1 MFKLL
6 KYLKKYWYFALLAPI
21 FMIAEVTM
29 DMLVTN
35 KMGTMID
42 IVNSYGPTSNN
53 NQFLN
58 TIVSNGIIMLALVL
72 IGVVSGILSG
82 VFANLASQ
90 KFANDLRKDLFSK
103 IMHLSFQQSDDFST
117 ASLVT
122 RVTND
127 VTAVQTMIAMAIR
140 MFIRSLSMFIL
151 GIVFT
156 LQISKQ
162 FMIILAVALP
172 LEILIMVFFMIK
184 AFPMFSIVQTKLDK
198 VNSVVHENLT
208 GARVVKAFSK
218 EDYEYNRFVEANDTL
233 TNITL
238 KVNKLM
244 AIIMPLFM
252 LIVYAG
258 MIAIYYIGANSQ
270 FDAMLYLE
278 NFATSIDPKISVG
291 EMEKATTYI
300 MMIMSSLLM
309 IGMTFAN
316 MARAAASGKRINE
329 VLETPDIICDGN
341 LDVKTLKETGTIEF
355 KNVDFAY
362 PNASASV
369 LENINL
375 KIEKGET
382 VAIVGA
388 TGSGK
393 TTLVNL
399 ITRFYDV
406 TKGEILV
413 DGENIK
419 NYKLVDLRNK
429 IAIVLQKA
437 ELFAGTIKENIKWG
451 NPNATD
457 EEVEWAANI
466 AQAIEFIDSKEKKFD
481 EYVEEKGTSLSG
493 GQRQRLSIA
502 RAIVKKPEILIF
514 DDSTSALDLVTE
526 AKLYKAMRDNI
537 ADTTKIVVAQR
548 IATAKNADKIVVL
561 DGGTII
567 AYDTHENLLA
577 NCEIYQD
584 IYNSQLKRE
593 GDING

>member
-238 KVNKLM
+238 
-244 AIIMPLFM
+244 
-252 LIVYAG
+252 
-258 MIAIYYIGANSQ
+258 
-270 FDAMLYLE
+270 
-278 NFATSIDPKISVG
+278 
-291 EMEKATTYI
+291 
-300 MMIMSSLLM
+300 
-309 IGMTFAN
+309 
-316 MARAAASGKRINE
+316 
-329 VLETPDIICDGN
+329 
-341 LDVKTLKETGTIEF
+341 
-355 KNVDFAY
+355 
-362 PNASASV
+362 
-369 LENINL
+369 
-375 KIEKGET
+375 
-382 VAIVGA
+382 
-388 TGSGK
+388 
-393 TTLVNL
+393 
-399 ITRFYDV
+399 
-406 TKGEILV
+406 
-413 DGENIK
+413 
-419 NYKLVDLRNK
+419 
-429 IAIVLQKA
+429 
-437 ELFAGTIKENIKWG
+437 
-451 NPNATD
+451 
-457 EEVEWAANI
+457 
-466 AQAIEFIDSKEKKFD
+466 
-481 EYVEEKGTSLSG
+481 
-493 GQRQRLSIA
+493 
-502 RAIVKKPEILIF
+502 
-514 DDSTSALDLVTE
+514 
-526 AKLYKAMRDNI
+526 
-537 ADTTKIVVAQR
+537 
-548 IATAKNADKIVVL
+548 
-561 DGGTII
+561 
-567 AYDTHENLLA
+567 
-577 NCEIYQD
+577 
-584 IYNSQLKRE
+584 
-593 GDING
+593 

>member
-90 KFANDLRKDLFSK
+90 KFANDLRKYLFSK

-233 TNITL
+233 TSITL

-341 LDVKTLKETGTIEF
+341 LDVTTLKETGTIEF

>member
-90 KFANDLRKDLFSK
+90 KFANDLRKGLFSK
-103 IMHLSFQQSDDFST
+103 IMQLSFQQSDDFST

>member
-316 MARAAASGKRINE
+316 MARAVASGKRINE

-341 LDVKTLKETGTIEF
+341 LDVTTLKETGTIEF

>member
-208 GARVVKAFSK
+208 GARVVKAFLK

>member
-42 IVNSYGPTSNN
+42 IVNSYGPTSDN

-162 FMIILAVALP
+162 FMIVLAVALP

-233 TNITL
+233 TSITL

-369 LENINL
+369 FENINL

>member
-42 IVNSYGPTSNN
+42 IVNSYG
-53 NQFLN
+53 
-58 TIVSNGIIMLALVL
+58 VSNGIIMLALVL

-162 FMIILAVALP
+162 FMIVLAVALP

-233 TNITL
+233 TSITL

-341 LDVKTLKETGTIEF
+341 LDVTTLKETGTIEF

>member
-90 KFANDLRKDLFSK
+90 KFANDLRKGLFSK

-341 LDVKTLKETGTIEF
+341 LDVTTLKETGTIEF

>member
-466 AQAIEFIDSKEKKFD
+466 AQAIEFIVSKEKKFD

>member
-90 KFANDLRKDLFSK
+90 KFANDLRKGLFSK

-341 LDVKTLKETGTIEF
+341 LDVTTLKETGTIEF

-362 PNASASV
+362 PNESASV

-567 AYDTHENLLA
+567 AYDIHENLLA

>member
-156 LQISKQ
+156 LQMSKQ

-233 TNITL
+233 TSITL

>member
-172 LEILIMVFFMIK
+172 LEILIMIFFMIK

-233 TNITL
+233 TSITL

-291 EMEKATTYI
+291 EMEKVTTYI

-537 ADTTKIVVAQR
+537 ANTTKIVVAQR

>member
-29 DMLVTN
+29 DMFVTN

-42 IVNSYGPTSNN
+42 IVNSYGPTSDN

-162 FMIILAVALP
+162 FMIVLAVALP

-233 TNITL
+233 TSITL

>member
-90 KFANDLRKDLFSK
+90 KFANDLRKGLFSK

-172 LEILIMVFFMIK
+172 LEILIMIFFMIK

-233 TNITL
+233 TSITL

-341 LDVKTLKETGTIEF
+341 LDVTTLKETGTIEF

-406 TKGEILV
+406 TNGEILV

>member
-6 KYLKKYWYFALLAPI
+6 KYLKKYWYFALRAPI

-42 IVNSYGPTSNN
+42 IVNSYGPTSDN

-162 FMIILAVALP
+162 FMIVLAVALP

-233 TNITL
+233 TSITL

>member
-90 KFANDLRKDLFSK
+90 KFANDLRKGLFSK

-233 TNITL
+233 TSITL

-567 AYDTHENLLA
+567 AYDIHENLLA

>member
-233 TNITL
+233 TSITL

-316 MARAAASGKRINE
+316 MARAVASGKRINE

-341 LDVKTLKETGTIEF
+341 LDVTTLKETGTIEF

-537 ADTTKIVVAQR
+537 ANTTKIVVAQR